1 MAKYRDHYRPS
12 YFDSFNNRRWD
23 SIEKTTIRNYRTQ
36 DPLHFD
42 HDKTYINGGI
52 QLYIDYFK
60 EK

>member
-1 MAKYRDHYRPS
+1 M
-12 YFDSFNNRRWD
+12 
-23 SIEKTTIRNYRTQ
+23 EKTTIRNYRTQ